1 MANSN
6 HNQGLDPELK
16 LMRTLLVLG
25 LVIVIA
31 TLVIGAVIQ
40 KC

>member
-1 MANSN
+1 MANHN
-6 HNQGLDPELK
+6 HNQELDPELK

-31 TLVIGAVIQ
+31 TLVIGAIEG
-40 KC
+40 C